1 MCVTDLPKLFCR
13 EKKLLIEPEQV
24 SSTELKP
31 IDTFWT
37 ILSHHRIIWH
47 NKIHNNHN
55 RRNILPPCYEM
66 LRVQGMLL
74 LAFQVL
80 FQA

>member
-31 IDTFWT
+31 IETF
-37 ILSHHRIIWH
+37 
-47 NKIHNNHN
+47 
-55 RRNILPPCYEM
+55 
-66 LRVQGMLL
+66 
-74 LAFQVL
+74 
-80 FQA
+80 